1 MLESS
6 ESSHTNVLTKKTKLS
21 CRNGAAA
28 VGVVLGEPA
37 ESCLGPGKF
46 GRKFPLHTPPL
57 CTLGLADF
65 FRCSVSH
72 VDGSGRA
79 SHRLDCMVST
89 SSAPKPWCICAIA

>member
-1 MLESS
+1 MFQPRGGSCMLESS

-46 GRKFPLHTPPL
+46 GRKFPLHTPPPPSAH
-57 CTLGLADF
+57 LAWQ
-65 FRCSVSH
+65 
-72 VDGSGRA
+72 
-79 SHRLDCMVST
+79 T
-89 SSAPKPWCICAIA
+89 SSDAP